1 VLYSLDVSRR
11 NPKSDAIP
19 SFHDGSFDGV
29 MIPAENKAHLFLTT
43 LDNQQFTLALEGV
56 KALHLWNIREGNIVF
71 EVGFI
76 DTDQLT
82 ESHIESAYE
91 ISDIGRDRQIATLLA
106 SARKEGLRMLEM
118 TTSYGAE
125 GVVLFKDIELLERQ
139 QSAFEA

>member
-1 VLYSLDVSRR
+1 
-11 NPKSDAIP
+11 
-19 SFHDGSFDGV
+19 
-29 MIPAENKAHLFLTT
+29 M
-43 LDNQQFTLALEGV
+43 
-56 KALHLWNIREGNIVF
+56 HLWNIREGNIVF